1 MDPFENPWQLF
12 FFHANAFEHQTGA
25 SQAFPMNSPQDALK
39 QYYEVNINFRN
50 LLD

>member
-1 MDPFENPWQLF
+1 MAAV
-12 FFHANAFEHQTGA
+12 FFHANAFEHHTGTGA